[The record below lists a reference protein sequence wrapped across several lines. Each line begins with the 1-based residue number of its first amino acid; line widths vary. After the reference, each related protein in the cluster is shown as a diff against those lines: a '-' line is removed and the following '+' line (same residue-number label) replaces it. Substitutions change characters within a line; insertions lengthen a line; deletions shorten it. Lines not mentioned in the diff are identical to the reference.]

1 MAEYADVA
9 AELGVADELEV
20 PSQDFEGGG
29 GDLIN
34 EDVTALHD
42 AWVTESV
49 SPELLPFKRDVVE
62 DMTALIE
69 NQEAELEKLQ
79 AQDADQAWSASLYTQ
94 DLDRIKFALARYL
107 RARLAKIE
115 SCAWKYQAG
124 DADFLAKL
132 SDAEEQY
139 ARGYVKLLSRHYDE
153 TVLNQLPSEFQAFPG
168 SGAGAAENDPFSPD
182 LNTYVFCR
190 VKEDGGGAEVQLDE
204 DTGAHVTLDPES
216 IHVLRYPP
224 VKALVGSELELI

>member
-1 MAEYADVA
+1 M
-9 AELGVADELEV
+9 
-20 PSQDFEGGG
+20 
-29 GDLIN
+29 
-34 EDVTALHD
+34 
-42 AWVTESV
+42 
-49 SPELLPFKRDVVE
+49 
-62 DMTALIE
+62 
-69 NQEAELEKLQ
+69 
-79 AQDADQAWSASLYTQ
+79 
-94 DLDRIKFALARYL
+94 
-107 RARLAKIE
+107 
-115 SCAWKYQAG
+115 
-124 DADFLAKL
+124 
-132 SDAEEQY
+132 
-139 ARGYVKLLSRHYDE
+139 KLLSRHYDE